1 MNGVALIGVVFVVW
15 LGAGFLVARCVGL
28 NKDKDES

>member
-1 MNGVALIGVVFVVW
+1 MTALLIALAW
-15 LGAGFLVARCVGL
+15 LAAGLLVAHCMGI

>member
-15 LGAGFLVARCVGL
+15 LGAGLLVAHCMGI